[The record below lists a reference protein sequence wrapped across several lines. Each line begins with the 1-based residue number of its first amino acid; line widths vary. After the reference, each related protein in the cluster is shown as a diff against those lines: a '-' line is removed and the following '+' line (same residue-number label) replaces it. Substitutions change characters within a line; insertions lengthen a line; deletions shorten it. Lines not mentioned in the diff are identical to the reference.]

1 MASDAAARRAVK
13 AGYTDLAE
21 MKDGIVGWDAA
32 GQPHVPLSSY
42 QSATAD

>member
-1 MASDAAARRAVK
+1 MASDAAARRAAK

-21 MKDGIVGWDAA
+21 MKDGIMGWDAA

-42 QSATAD
+42 KSAAAD